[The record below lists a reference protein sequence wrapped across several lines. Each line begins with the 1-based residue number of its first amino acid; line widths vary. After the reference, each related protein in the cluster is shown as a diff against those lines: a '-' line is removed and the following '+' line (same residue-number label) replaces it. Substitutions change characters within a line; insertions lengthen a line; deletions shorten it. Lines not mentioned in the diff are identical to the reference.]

1 MKIIQ
6 KGDIIRFFRS
16 GDVYIVEK
24 VVLNIYS
31 DTFDADLHLDPLV
44 NTEKKEKV
52 SDYSLSKRIIN
63 HQNIYHDYE
72 KITVE
77 ILKERAE
84 HVLKT
89 LELINFK

>member
-1 MKIIQ
+1 MKIIE
-6 KGDIIRFFRS
+6 KGDIIRFFKS
-16 GDVYIVEK
+16 GNVYIVEK
-24 VVLNIYS
+24 VILNMYS
-31 DTFDADLHLDPLV
+31 DTYDADLHLDPLV

-52 SDYSLSKRIIN
+52 SDYFSKRIIN

-72 KITVE
+72 KITIE

-89 LELINFK
+89 LELINFR